1 VNRLRAILR
10 PNRPELRAALILG
23 FLMVAAGAGA
33 ILWLQSFKIPDEC
46 FEGPQLGGGDL
57 AALCLPYQAAMFAY
71 GEAFGTVGNPA
82 AISTLVAPIVV
93 ALVMGIAAL
102 AREIEQQ
109 TTNFAWSIA
118 PSRAR
123 WLRDRMIPILVVV
136 LALGLAGGSLGDILM
151 GLRQRGVDPWRNF
164 EGLGLRGPTIAASG
178 LLVFG
183 FAGLVGAAVGRQ
195 LPALL
200 ISGAVIGFGVYGAFT
215 VSDAW
220 VQGDAVVGTYD
231 QTATGDKIL
240 DSLIRTPEGEYISW
254 DEAYQRFGSKLDT
267 ISYDG
272 TDNGSGLR
280 VATRYVPGE
289 RYPAAVARLSG
300 LLGGG
305 GLAAIALTFFVVH
318 RRRPY

>member
-23 FLMVAAGAGA
+23 FLMVAAGTGA
-33 ILWLQSFKIPDEC
+33 ILWLQTFKIPEEC
-46 FEGPQLGGGDL
+46 FSGQDLGG
-57 AALCLPYQAAMFAY
+57 LCNPYQATMLAY
-71 GEAFGTVGNPA
+71 GDAMSTVGNPA

-118 PSRAR
+118 PSRAT
-123 WLRDRMIPILVVV
+123 WLRDRMVPILLVV
-136 LALGLAGGSLGDILM
+136 LVLGVAGGWLGDILM

-164 EGLGLRGPTIAASG
+164 EGLGLRGPAIAATA

-183 FAGLVGAAVGRQ
+183 IAGLVGAVVGRQ

-200 ISGAVIGFGVYGAFT
+200 ISGAVIGFGVYGAVT

-220 VQGDAVVGTYD
+220 VQGDAQVGTYD
-231 QTATGDKIL
+231 QIVIGDKIL
-240 DSLIRTPEGEYISW
+240 DSLIRTPEGEYIAW
-254 DEAYQRFGSKLDT
+254 EEAYARYGSQLDT
-267 ISYDG
+267 INYEG
-272 TDNGSGLR
+272 TDNGTGLR
-280 VATRYVPGE
+280 VATRYVPGD
-289 RYPAAVARLSG
+289 RYPAAVARLSS

-305 GLAAIALTFFVVH
+305 GLAAIALTFLVVH

>member
-1 VNRLRAILR
+1 MNRLRAILR

-23 FLMVAAGAGA
+23 FLMVAAGTGA
-33 ILWLQSFKIPDEC
+33 ILWLQTFKIPEEC
-46 FEGPQLGGGDL
+46 FSGQDLGG
-57 AALCLPYQAAMFAY
+57 LCNPYQATMLAY
-71 GEAFGTVGNPA
+71 GDAMSTVGNPA

-118 PSRAR
+118 PSRAT
-123 WLRDRMIPILVVV
+123 WLRDRMVPILLVV
-136 LALGLAGGSLGDILM
+136 LVLGVAGGWLGDILM

-164 EGLGLRGPTIAASG
+164 EGLGLRGPAIAATA

-183 FAGLVGAAVGRQ
+183 IAGLVGAVVGRQ

-200 ISGAVIGFGVYGAFT
+200 ISGAVIGFGVYGAVT

-220 VQGDAVVGTYD
+220 VQGDAQVGTYD
-231 QTATGDKIL
+231 QIVIGDKIL
-240 DSLIRTPEGEYISW
+240 DSLIRTPEGEYIAW
-254 DEAYQRFGSKLDT
+254 EEAYARYGSQLDT
-267 ISYDG
+267 INYEG
-272 TDNGSGLR
+272 TDNGTGLR
-280 VATRYVPGE
+280 VATRYVPGD
-289 RYPAAVARLSG
+289 RYPAAVARLSS

-305 GLAAIALTFFVVH
+305 GLAAIALTFLVVH

>member
-1 VNRLRAILR
+1 MNRLRAILR

-23 FLMVAAGAGA
+23 FLMVAAGTGA
-33 ILWLQSFKIPDEC
+33 ILWLQTFKIPEEC
-46 FEGPQLGGGDL
+46 FSGQDLGG
-57 AALCLPYQAAMFAY
+57 LCNPYQATMLAY
-71 GEAFGTVGNPA
+71 GDAMSTVGNPA

-118 PSRAR
+118 PSRAT
-123 WLRDRMIPILVVV
+123 WLRDRMVPILLVV
-136 LALGLAGGSLGDILM
+136 LVLGVAGGWLGDILM

-164 EGLGLRGPTIAASG
+164 EGLGLRGPAIAATA

-183 FAGLVGAAVGRQ
+183 IAGLVGAVVGRQ

-200 ISGAVIGFGVYGAFT
+200 ISGAVIGFGVYGAVT
-215 VSDAW
+215 VSDTW
-220 VQGDAVVGTYD
+220 VQGDAQVGTYD
-231 QTATGDKIL
+231 QIVIGDKIL
-240 DSLIRTPEGEYISW
+240 DSLIRTPEGEYIAW
-254 DEAYQRFGSKLDT
+254 EEAYARYGSQLDT
-267 ISYDG
+267 INYEG
-272 TDNGSGLR
+272 TDNGTGLR
-280 VATRYVPGE
+280 VATRYVPGD
-289 RYPAAVARLSG
+289 RYPAAVARLSS

-305 GLAAIALTFFVVH
+305 GLAAIALTFLVVH

>member
-1 VNRLRAILR
+1 VKRWRAILR

-33 ILWLQSFKIPDEC
+33 IAWLRTFDIPDEC
-46 FEGPQLGGGDL
+46 FSGRDL
-57 AALCLPYQAAMFAY
+57 AELCNPYQAAMLAY
-71 GEAFGTVGNPA
+71 GEALNTVGNPA
-82 AISTLVAPIVV
+82 GIATLVAPIVV
-93 ALVMGIAAL
+93 ALVLGIAVL

-118 PSRAR
+118 PSRAA
-123 WLRDRMIPILVVV
+123 WLRDRMIPILLVV
-136 LALGLAGGSLGDILM
+136 LALGLAGGWLGDLLQ
-151 GLRQRGVDPWRNF
+151 GLRTRSVDPWQNF
-164 EGLGLRGPTIAASG
+164 EGLGLRGPAIAAAG

-183 FAGLVGAAVGRQ
+183 IAGLVGAAVGRQ

-200 ISGAVIGFGVYGAFT
+200 ISGALIGFGVYGAAT

-220 VQGDAVVGTYD
+220 VQGDAEVGTYD
-231 QTATGDKIL
+231 QTSIGDKIL
-240 DSLIRTPEGEYISW
+240 DELIRTPEGEFISW
-254 DEAYQRFGSKLDT
+254 DEAYRRYGSELDN

-272 TDNGSGLR
+272 TDNGTGLR

-305 GLAAIALTFFVVH
+305 GLAAIGLTFFVVN